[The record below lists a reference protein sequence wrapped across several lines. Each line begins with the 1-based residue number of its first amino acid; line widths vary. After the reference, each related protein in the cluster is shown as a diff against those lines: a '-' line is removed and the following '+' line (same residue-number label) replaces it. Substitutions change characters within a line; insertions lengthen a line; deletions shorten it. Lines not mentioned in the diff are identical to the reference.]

1 MNLKKIYFLFL
12 VLFFYYILSPTI
24 LIKYYQI
31 NEVTIN
37 VVQNYL
43 EGLRYNTLKDVP
55 DIYRF
60 IGERIYLYKKIHN
73 ENYKYYEFYS
83 ICFLI
88 FFTLILYN
96 FFKNI
101 KLNYPKFIIKDNN
114 IIFTLISVICI
125 FFLLKDLLL
134 LINYH
139 YSAKIIHRE
148 ELYNLIEN
156 RKTYLNILIFSSVIN
171 FKLSKKLS
179 YISYSLILLY
189 DVLSLS
195 RYSTFILVIMHYFV
209 NVDFN
214 RKNITKW
221 FYFFLIIFSV
231 IFYRTI
237 IQNRHLITSFSDS
250 FDVRLGSEITF
261 ENLQNITPQI
271 FFIENIK
278 FILRDFFYL
287 DFSNINLLQKKDFPI
302 FSARGLDTI
311 ICYFLVFVTYIIF
324 LYILIINF
332 KISNEFINCSIIFL
346 LISLFRGN
354 FVHNLNFVIKL
365 YLLVFFIQW
374 LIKILKQLKLKVD

>member
-12 VLFFYYILSPTI
+12 VLFIYYILSPTI

-37 VVQNYL
+37 VVQYYL
-43 EGLRYNTLKDVP
+43 EGLRYKTLNDIP
-55 DIYRF
+55 DIYKF

-73 ENYKYYEFYS
+73 ENYKYYEIFS
-83 ICFLI
+83 ICILF
-88 FFTLILYN
+88 FFTFILYN

-114 IIFTLISVICI
+114 IIFTLMSAICI

-139 YSAKIIHRE
+139 YLAEIIQRA

-354 FVHNLNFVIKL
+354 FVHNLNFIIKL

>member
-12 VLFFYYILSPTI
+12 ALFFYYILSPTI

-37 VVQNYL
+37 VVQYYL
-43 EGLRYNTLKDVP
+43 ESLWYKNLNDVP
-55 DIYRF
+55 DIYKF
-60 IGERIYLYKKIHN
+60 IGERVYLYKKIHN
-73 ENYKYYEFYS
+73 ENYKYYEISS

-88 FFTLILYN
+88 FFTFILYN

-101 KLNYPKFIIKDNN
+101 KSNYPKFIIKDNN
-114 IIFTLISVICI
+114 IIFTLMSAICI

-134 LINYH
+134 LINYY
-139 YSAKIIHRE
+139 YSAKIVLRE

-214 RKNITKW
+214 RKNISKW

-237 IQNRHLITSFSDS
+237 IQNRDIITSFSDS

-261 ENLQNITPQI
+261 ENLQNITFQN
-271 FFIENIK
+271 FFTENIK

-287 DFSNINLLQKKDFPI
+287 DFSNTNLLEKKDFPI
-302 FSARGLDTI
+302 FSARGIDTI
-311 ICYFLVFVTYIIF
+311 IYYFFVFIIYIISLF
-324 LYILIINF
+324 ILIINF
-332 KISNEFINCSIIFL
+332 KINVEFINCSAIFL

-374 LIKILKQLKLKVD
+374 LIKILRQLKSKVA

>member
-12 VLFFYYILSPTI
+12 VFFIYYILSPTI

-31 NEVTIN
+31 NEVPIN
-37 VVQNYL
+37 AVQYYL
-43 EGLRYNTLKDVP
+43 EGLLHKTQNDIP
-55 DIYRF
+55 DIYKF

-73 ENYKYYEFYS
+73 ENYKYYEIFS
-83 ICFLI
+83 ICFLF

-96 FFKNI
+96 FFK
-101 KLNYPKFIIKDNN
+101 KVKSNYPKFIIKDNN
-114 IIFTLISVICI
+114 IIFALMSTICI

-134 LINYH
+134 IINYY
-139 YSAKIIHRE
+139 YSTKIILRE
-148 ELYNLIEN
+148 ELYDLINN
-156 RKTYLNILIFSSVIN
+156 RKTYLNILIFASVIN

-179 YISYSLILLY
+179 YLSYSLILLY

-195 RYSTFILVIMHYFV
+195 RYSIFILTIMHYFI

-214 RKNITKW
+214 RKNIIKW

-237 IQNRHLITSFSDS
+237 IQNRHIITSFSDS

-261 ENLQNITPQI
+261 ENLQNITLQN
-271 FFIENIK
+271 FFMENVK

-302 FSARGLDTI
+302 FSARGIDTI
-311 ICYFLVFVTYIIF
+311 ICYFFVFIIYIISLF
-324 LYILIINF
+324 ILIINI
-332 KISNEFINCSIIFL
+332 KISVEFINCSVIFL

-365 YLLVFFIQW
+365 YLLVLFIQW
-374 LIKILKQLKLKVD
+374 LIKILRQLKLKVA